1 LQFHYRSLF
10 CSLII
15 LPDVRQAPKLTQR
28 NCSFFAIVFT
38 RHLRGRLR
46 GECRSGLICEIPS
59 IYGLKDF
66 MGAKIAVAG
75 AGIYGTTV
83 AIRLAE
89 QGHTVHLFDPLG
101 VMRAASAINQYRV
114 HAGYHYPR
122 SPETIRETLEARA
135 EFMEAFEPAIVRNS
149 RHYYAIPKKDS
160 RTPPD
165 LYEEVMSE
173 HRLPLSECRPP
184 WMNFDFIERCYEVAE
199 NIYDPEVLRELVEA
213 RIRALQIRFE
223 AKEFN
228 SAKRPEYDFVVWA
241 TYGLGPSRHAFPIA
255 KFQVAEKMLIQLP
268 AHLKHIALVV
278 VDGPFTA
285 FDPYGASGRSL
296 FGSAKNTNHWTTSD
310 PDEPVPEPYANIL
323 NDPEFR
329 PVAFT
334 RFAAMRDDCCD
345 TVPDAKDSIY
355 LGSRFTLRVVEDS
368 PAHDRRTL
376 YVREVAPGEFHIF
389 SGKVVS
395 AVKAASQLCEE
406 IAKHA

>member
-1 LQFHYRSLF
+1 
-10 CSLII
+10 
-15 LPDVRQAPKLTQR
+15 
-28 NCSFFAIVFT
+28 
-38 RHLRGRLR
+38 
-46 GECRSGLICEIPS
+46 
-59 IYGLKDF
+59 

-135 EFMEAFEPAIVRNS
+135 EFMQAFEPAIVRNS
-149 RHYYAIPKKDS
+149 RHYYAIPKSGS
-160 RTPPD
+160 RTPPA
-165 LYEEVMSE
+165 LFEKIMAE
-173 HRLPLSECRPP
+173 HRQPLRDCRPD
-184 WMNFDFIERCYEVAE
+184 WMNFDFIDRCYEVDE
-199 NIYDPEVLRELVEA
+199 QIYDPDILRELVES
-213 RIRALQIRFE
+213 RIRALQIPFE
-223 AKEFN
+223 EKEFI
-228 SAKRPEYDFVVWA
+228 AAMRPEYDFVVWA

-268 AHLKHIALVV
+268 AHLQHIALVV

-285 FDPYGASGRSL
+285 FDPYGASARSL
-296 FGSAKNTNHWTTSD
+296 FGSAKNTNHWSTTD
-310 PDEPVPEPYANIL
+310 PDEPVPDLYAGIL
-323 NDPEFR
+323 NEREFR
-329 PVAFT
+329 PVEFT
-334 RFAAMRDDCCD
+334 RFALMRDDCCEAI
-345 TVPDAKDSIY
+345 PDARHAVY

-376 YVREVAPGEFHIF
+376 YVRETAPGEFHIF

-395 AVKAASQLCEE
+395 AVKAARHVGELV
-406 IAKHA
+406 AGHV